1 MMEFSSIPYS
11 MSDTLKVRNNEYFGF
26 YRGTVLDNEDPG
38 ERGRCKV
45 YVYGV
50 YDEKFAEDKGK
61 RLPWAEPSQP
71 LFCGGYDKNGT
82 FQCPDLSASVWVFF
96 ESGDITRPVIF
107 GQITDSK
114 SLKVDKT
121 YHQQKTLF
129 DTDSV
134 TMYWDGM
141 YIEMYKP
148 THTVTVSSVNISAF
162 ASNDLSGHAEN
173 DVYIDAFHD
182 INVYAKHD
190 INVKADNN
198 INIEAGVNINTKA
211 GTSIVEEA
219 GTSTSR
225 TAPDNLLDGKYHI
238 TGTTLID
245 SETTINASTTIN
257 STETVASDATI
268 GGKSFLGHMH
278 VGNLGAPTSPPI

>member
-1 MMEFSSIPYS
+1 MDFPSKPYS
-11 MSDTLKVRNNEYFGF
+11 MTDTLKVRNNEYFGF

-38 ERGRCKV
+38 GRGRCKV

-50 YDEKFAEDKGK
+50 YDEKFFEDNGK

-96 ESGDITRPVIF
+96 ESGDITRPVMF
-107 GQITDSK
+107 GQTTDVK
-114 SLKVDKT
+114 SLEVDKT
-121 YHQQKTLF
+121 YQTGKTLF

-148 THTVTVSSVNISAF
+148 THTVTVSSTNISAF
-162 ASNDLSGHAEN
+162 ASHDLSGHAEN
-173 DVYIDAFHD
+173 DVWIDAFHD

-198 INIEAGVNINTKA
+198 INIEAGVDINTKA
-211 GTSIVEEA
+211 GMKIIESA

-225 TAPDNLLDGKYHI
+225 TAPNNLLDGKEHI

-245 SETTINASTTIN
+245 SATTIN
-257 STETVASDATI
+257 SMATVNADAVI
-268 GGKSFLGHMH
+268 GGIGFLGHVH
-278 VGNLGAPTSPPI
+278 QCTYGPTSTPI

>member
-1 MMEFSSIPYS
+1 MMEFSAIPYS
-11 MSDTLKVRNNEYFGF
+11 MSDTLRIRNNEYFGF
-26 YRGTVLDNEDPG
+26 YRGTVVDNEDPAG
-38 ERGRCKV
+38 RGRCKV

-50 YDEKFAEDKGK
+50 YDEKFQEDKGK

-71 LFCGGYDKNGT
+71 LFCGGHKKNGT
-82 FQCPDLSASVWVFF
+82 FQCPDLGASVWVFF

-107 GQITDSK
+107 GQTTDVE
-114 SLKVDKT
+114 SLSVDKT
-121 YHQQKTLF
+121 YQQQKTLF

-134 TMYWDGM
+134 TLYWEGM

-148 THTVTVSSVNISAF
+148 THTVTVSSTNISAF

-211 GTSIVEEA
+211 GTSIIEQA

-225 TAPDNLLDGKYHI
+225 TAPDNLVDGKEHI
-238 TGTTLID
+238 TKNTLID
-245 SETTINASTTIN
+245 SSTTINATTTIN
-257 STETVASDATI
+257 ADAVI

-278 VGNLGAPTSPPI
+278 IGNLGAPTSPPV

>member
-1 MMEFSSIPYS
+1 MSRKSIILS
-11 MSDTLKVRNNEYFGF
+11 LLMAMILTALTACGS
-26 YRGTVLDNEDPG
+26 
-38 ERGRCKV
+38 
-45 YVYGV
+45 
-50 YDEKFAEDKGK
+50 EKEK
-61 RLPWAEPSQP
+61 P
-71 LFCGGYDKNGT
+71 L
-82 FQCPDLSASVWVFF
+82 
-96 ESGDITRPVIF
+96 ESGDITRPVMF
-107 GQITDSK
+107 GQTTDAK

-121 YHQQKTLF
+121 YQQQKTLF
-129 DTDSV
+129 DTKSV
-134 TMYWDGM
+134 TLYWDGM

-198 INIEAGVNINTKA
+198 INIDAGVNINTKA
-211 GTSIVEEA
+211 GTSIVEQA

-225 TAPDNLLDGKYHI
+225 TAPNNLLDGNEHI

-245 SETTINASTTIN
+245 SSTTINALTTIN
-257 STETVASDATI
+257 ADAVI
-268 GGKSFLGHMH
+268 GNKSFLGHMH
-278 VGNLGAPTSPPI
+278 IGNMGAPTSPPI